1 MANDPSKTEKA
12 TPKRREKARSEGN
25 VPKSEEVTK
34 ALTTAAGMLGLAIYS
49 GVMGRH
55 FETIFYYIFTESF
68 RFEVTAQ
75 SVYALFIYV
84 AQEIAILLMP
94 ILLFIAV
101 TAWISL
107 RVQVGALWTT
117 KVFKFKWSKFNIIN
131 GLKGMFASQQ
141 TLVRLLRSLVQVI
154 VIGIVPYMII
164 KGEFSNFLPLYYESP
179 SGVADYMLNTGIM
192 LVLYTLIP
200 MIIIAI
206 ADLVYNRYS
215 YEENLKMTKQ
225 EVKDEAK
232 QQEGDPIVRQKQR
245 QKMMQMMTNRM
256 MQDVPKADVVVTNPT
271 HIAVALRYNALEAPA
286 PLVLAIGVDRIAEKI
301 KEIAREN
308 NIPIRENVPLAQA
321 LYKSVGVGEMIPE
334 ELYKAVA
341 AILASVWRLKGKM
354 PGPK

>member
-1 MANDPSKTEKA
+1 MAKDPSKTEKA
-12 TPKRREKARSEGN
+12 TPKRRQKAREEGN
-25 VPKSEEVTK
+25 VPKSQEVTK
-34 ALTTAAGMLGLAIYS
+34 ALTTATGMLGLALYS

-55 FETIFYYIFTESF
+55 FETVFYYFFTESF
-68 RFEVTAQ
+68 NFQVTAQ
-75 SVYALFIYV
+75 SVYELFFFV

-94 ILLFIAV
+94 LLLLIAV

-107 RVQVGALWTT
+107 RWQVGPLWTT
-117 KVFKFKWSKFNIIN
+117 KVFKFKWSKFNIIK
-131 GLKGMFASQQ
+131 GLQGMFASQQ
-141 TLVRLLRSLVQVI
+141 TLIRLLRSIVQVI

-164 KGEFSNFLPLYYESP
+164 KGEFNNFLPLYYASP
-179 SGVADYMLNTGIM
+179 EGVADYMLNTGIM

-200 MIIIAI
+200 MTIIAA
-206 ADLVYNRYS
+206 ADLIYNRYN
-215 YEENLKMTKQ
+215 YEENLKMSKQ

-232 QQEGDPIVRQKQR
+232 QQEGDPAVKQKQR
-245 QKMMQMMTNRM
+245 QKMIQMMTNRM
-256 MQDVPKADVVVTNPT
+256 MQDVPKADVVITNPK

-321 LYKSVGVGEMIPE
+321 LYKAVDIGDMIPE

-341 AILASVWRLKGKM
+341 AVLASVWRAKGKM
-354 PGPK
+354 PGS